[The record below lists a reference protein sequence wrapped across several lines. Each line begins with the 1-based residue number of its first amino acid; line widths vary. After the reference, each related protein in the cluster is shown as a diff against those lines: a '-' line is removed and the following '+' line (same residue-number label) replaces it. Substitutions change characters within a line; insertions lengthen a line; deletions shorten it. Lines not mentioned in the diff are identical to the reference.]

1 MILSASDWTSIIGLG
16 VSLIAAAAAIVAAIK
31 KTGATEARIQDRID
45 SFVDKGMIEQRL
57 AECQQKTH
65 AGSRTEIAE
74 LHEKIN
80 RISERLR
87 EKISRLAAEQAA
99 LQQGLARLV
108 KDQSTTTDSL
118 TDLSQY
124 AYRIQVLEDQRV
136 ACDHVLNEFRE
147 RLSSLE
153 AQ

>member
-45 SFVDKGMIEQRL
+45 SFVDKGTIEQRL
-57 AECQQKTH
+57 AKCQQEAH
-65 AGSRTEIAE
+65 AGARTEIAE

-80 RISERLR
+80 RISEKLR
-87 EKISRLAAEQAA
+87 DKISRLAAEQAA
-99 LQQGLARLV
+99 HQQGLARLA
-108 KDQSTTTDSL
+108 KDQNTTTDSL

-124 AYRIQVLEDQRV
+124 AYRIQVLEDQRT

-147 RLSSLE
+147 RVSALE
-153 AQ
+153 AR